1 MGMMESLAQLRE
13 EAEAKL
19 KSSKSSEELE
29 QLLVDVLGRNG
40 SLTTILR
47 AMGKLESSERA
58 SVGAFANNQVAAV
71 GVLKILVPIGMILP
85 ISAMFVPESWQL
97 IYGILPMYWQYR
109 ALSAILSGEPA
120 LMYSLFTFVVS
131 VPWFAATLWLFTK
144 KTNFRNSLR

>member
-19 KSSKSSEELE
+19 KSTQSPEELE

-58 SVGAFANNQVAAV
+58 SVGAD
-71 GVLKILVPIGMILP
+71 GVLVDSGLELVGGGDMHQIDRGGRGHLP
-85 ISAMFVPESWQL
+85 DQL
-97 IYGILPMYWQYR
+97 HRLPRQ
-109 ALSAILSGEPA
+109 
-120 LMYSLFTFVVS
+120 
-131 VPWFAATLWLFTK
+131 
-144 KTNFRNSLR
+144 